1 MTTPCTGFDPTFGLS
16 RREAL
21 TRFGGGLGGIALAS
35 LLGKSE
41 AAPTS
46 PHYLTK
52 APKAKRIIYLFQS
65 GGPSQ
70 MDLYDYKPRLNEEQG
85 KELPESI
92 RMGQR
97 LTGMSGNQSSLPLV
111 GSPFQFK
118 QHGQSG
124 AWMSE
129 LLPHTAGIADE
140 ITVIKSMHTDAINHG
155 PGVTFMQTGSQ
166 LGGRPSI
173 GSWLSYGLGSTNDN
187 LPNFVVLITKDQK
200 GQPLVSRLWGSG
212 FLPGK
217 HDGVQFRPDKDA
229 VLYLNNPEG
238 LDPRSRRRM
247 LDSLEELHRIQ
258 LEKSGDTAL
267 ETRIAQYEMGFRM
280 QASIPEV
287 TDLSSESDATF
298 ALYGE
303 EARNPGTY
311 AANCL
316 MARRL
321 AERGVQFIQLYHQD
335 WDHHGGLPG
344 GIKRK
349 CGETDRASAALVTD
363 LKQRGLL
370 EDTLVIWGGE
380 FGRTN
385 YCQGKFNPTNFG
397 RDHHPKCFSIWMA
410 RGGIKAGHSHGVTDD
425 YCYNVV
431 EGGVHVHDFH
441 ATLLHLLGVDHEQL
455 TFQFQGRHFRLTDVH
470 GHAVK
475 EILA

>member
-41 AAPTS
+41 AAATS

-344 GIKRK
+344 GIKKK
-349 CGETDRASAALVTD
+349 CG
-363 LKQRGLL
+363 
-370 EDTLVIWGGE
+370 
-380 FGRTN
+380 
-385 YCQGKFNPTNFG
+385 
-397 RDHHPKCFSIWMA
+397 
-410 RGGIKAGHSHGVTDD
+410 
-425 YCYNVV
+425 
-431 EGGVHVHDFH
+431 
-441 ATLLHLLGVDHEQL
+441 
-455 TFQFQGRHFRLTDVH
+455 
-470 GHAVK
+470 
-475 EILA
+475 